1 MASRSHE
8 VDHAPFTIWNS
19 AFEDRMSLLAKLEES
34 HRAIRKTFLLHRLIV
49 VASLPQQLADRKDL
63 GVHYEELNQ
72 RLQRYYQGDAI
83 TGLLLLY
90 PTCMLH
96 VIESSSEVLVSLLQ
110 DVRNMQERPHCVLIE
125 APRVLVMSHDLPSRL
140 FQQWSY
146 KVLNV
151 QARVGGML
159 SRDGPEEEDTDTLV
173 STALSMLLKL
183 GNHLLKTTKGSKMPP
198 GSVLDEVPEMIVPQD
213 ILVQLLS
220 RGDLLSPQQYLQ
232 AYHTPLHI
240 LMDSGEQ
247 DFNHSSTG
255 LGLTPFQFSQFEK

>member
-1 MASRSHE
+1 METSSQLLSLDQKKE
-8 VDHAPFTIWNS
+8 
-19 AFEDRMSLLAKLEES
+19 EDVGTSLFHCHMKQRRLFNPQEEMVC
-34 HRAIRKTFLLHRLIV
+34 KFLLHRLIV
-49 VASLPQQLADRKDL
+49 VSSLPQQLADRKDL

-110 DVRNMQERPHCVLIE
+110 DLRDMQERPHCVLIE

-151 QARVGGML
+151 LARVGGML
-159 SRDGPEEEDTDTLV
+159 SRDGPEEEEEEDTDTLV
-173 STALSMLLKL
+173 STTLSMLLKL
-183 GNHLLKTTKGSKMPP
+183 GNHLLKATKGSKMPL
-198 GSVLDEVPEMIVPQD
+198 GSVLDEVPEMLVPQD

-220 RGDLLSPQQYLQ
+220 REDLLSPQQYLQ

-240 LMDSGEQ
+240 LIDSGHA
-247 DFNHSSTG
+247 FGSSQ
-255 LGLTPFQFSQFEK
+255 LTTV

>member
-1 MASRSHE
+1 MEASSQLLSLDQKKE
-8 VDHAPFTIWNS
+8 
-19 AFEDRMSLLAKLEES
+19 EDVGTSLFHCHMKQRRLFNPQEEM
-34 HRAIRKTFLLHRLIV
+34 KFLLHRLIV

-110 DVRNMQERPHCVLIE
+110 DLRDMQERPHCVLIE

-151 QARVGGML
+151 QPRLGGML
-159 SRDGPEEEDTDTLV
+159 SRDGPEEDTDTLV

-183 GNHLLKTTKGSKMPP
+183 GNHLLKATKGSKMPP

-255 LGLTPFQFSQFEK
+255 LGLTPLQFSQFEK

>member
-1 MASRSHE
+1 METSSQLLSFDQKKE
-8 VDHAPFTIWNS
+8 
-19 AFEDRMSLLAKLEES
+19 EDVGTSLFHCHMKQRMLFNPQEEM
-34 HRAIRKTFLLHRLIV
+34 KFLLHRLIV

-110 DVRNMQERPHCVLIE
+110 DLRDMQERPHCVLIE

-151 QARVGGML
+151 PARVGGML
-159 SRDGPEEEDTDTLV
+159 SRDGPEREEEEDTDTLV

-183 GNHLLKTTKGSKMPP
+183 GNHLLKATKGSKMPL

-240 LMDSGEQ
+240 LMDSERTWPPPEQ
-247 DFNHSSTG
+247 LRCEF
-255 LGLTPFQFSQFEK
+255 